1 MWRGIIFVIGI
12 VLGGAIL
19 LGWAPSPTPT
29 GAASLTTDQGNTDF
43 DVTVTTQGRCGPTCL
58 NVATVVTNQQT
69 TQATNIEITAQVF
82 PGYVESASSATTT
95 AVYRTEEQVG
105 TLAPG
110 ERKSID
116 RSVRW
121 GSAEALSVKDQGGRV
136 TILIEIQSTD
146 TEVTFREHYDLI

>member
-58 NVATVVTNQQT
+58 NVATVITNQQT
-69 TQATNIEITAQVF
+69 TQATDVEITAQVF
-82 PGYVESASSATTT
+82 PGYVKSADSAT
-95 AVYRTEEQVG
+95 AIPVYQTEEQIG

-110 ERKSID
+110 ERRSID

-121 GSAEALSVKDQGGRV
+121 GSADALSVKNQSGQV
-136 TILIEIQSTD
+136 TILIQVQSAN
-146 TEVTFREHYDLI
+146 TEVVFREHYDLI

>member
-1 MWRGIIFVIGI
+1 MWRGIIFAIVIA
-12 VLGGAIL
+12 LGGAVL
-19 LGWAPSPTPT
+19 LGWAPSPTST

-58 NVATVVTNQQT
+58 NT